1 MKNHVLAFLC
11 AAFSLSVSAQS
22 ADSSRIFLAKALE
35 ERTNGR
41 FAPAFTY
48 LQTAIKY
55 DSSNL
60 DALRYLGL
68 TAVEL
73 RRYDNAKLAFQKLYA
88 SKPDDTAAIR
98 NLANLNLYTHKWEDA
113 IRFAQLMLRKK
124 MGGDINFIIGKSYY
138 ELENYG
144 EGLEYLNAAFAE
156 NPKDAR
162 IPYMIARAYVDM
174 SNYRFAA
181 RYYQKALAI
190 DTTNARW
197 FYEMAM
203 VYAAIPDDKTA
214 VSYYELAAEKGYKID
229 NDYLE
234 NLSVSCVLSG
244 QPEKGIELMLKV
256 LEKKPADLELLY
268 NLAEA
273 YYKTGKYQ
281 QAINYWDK
289 ILYYDKQ
296 NAKALY
302 MIGMA
307 YQKKGESSK
316 GQLLCDKAIE
326 MDPSLANLKQKK
338 MDMGL

>member
-1 MKNHVLAFLC
+1 
-11 AAFSLSVSAQS
+11 
-22 ADSSRIFLAKALE
+22 
-35 ERTNGR
+35 
-41 FAPAFTY
+41 
-48 LQTAIKY
+48 
-55 DSSNL
+55 
-60 DALRYLGL
+60 
-68 TAVEL
+68 
-73 RRYDNAKLAFQKLYA
+73 
-88 SKPDDTAAIR
+88 
-98 NLANLNLYTHKWEDA
+98 
-113 IRFAQLMLRKK
+113 
-124 MGGDINFIIGKSYY
+124 
-138 ELENYG
+138 
-144 EGLEYLNAAFAE
+144 
-156 NPKDAR
+156 
-162 IPYMIARAYVDM
+162 
-174 SNYRFAA
+174 
-181 RYYQKALAI
+181 
-190 DTTNARW
+190 
-197 FYEMAM
+197 M

-214 VSYYELAAEKGYKID
+214 VPYYELAAEKGYKID

-244 QPEKGIELMLKV
+244 QPEKGIDLMLKV

-273 YYKTGKYQ
+273 YYKMGKYQ
-281 QAINYWDK
+281 QAIDYWDK